1 MYSYV
6 ARQPIFNRH
15 QKTAGYELLFRNG
28 ESNAFP
34 AGIDENKATC
44 RLLVNSYIADSDGMA
59 QAGKRCFINF
69 PHRSLIRLLPTLLP
83 KKQVVIEVLE
93 TCEPNDEL
101 LLAIRHLNRLGYMI
115 ALDDF
120 TMDERWQRFLPYV
133 HIIKLDLLKVGLD
146 AACDYVEQNR
156 GRKLMFLAEKV
167 ESHHD
172 YTRVHQAGF
181 HFFQGYYFS
190 RPELLKS
197 RNLKP
202 ERLSTLRLLQEVCR
216 EQVDFERVEQIIAS
230 DLSLSYLLL
239 RYVNT
244 AIDRLK
250 VPISEFRQALVY
262 LGEEKLKV
270 FVSAVATAQA
280 SFDKPQELYAL
291 SLQRGRMCEILASAS
306 GQNIEAKPAFMTGL
320 LSMIDALLD
329 QPLEELLEQLPLQA
343 EIRQALLYQ
352 QGALGQ
358 LLALAIAYEQAKWC
372 QVNQMG
378 EALGIAAPSI
388 GQSYQLALQWSSKY
402 GLQTSA
408 RSLTAVQ
415 TG

>member
-6 ARQPIFNRH
+6 ARQPIFNRY
-15 QKTAGYELLFRNG
+15 QKTAGYELLFRDG
-28 ESNAFP
+28 QSNAFP
-34 AGIDENKATC
+34 ADVDENKATC
-44 RLLVNSYIADSDGMA
+44 RLMVNSFLADCDGMA
-59 QAGKRCFINF
+59 QPGKRCFINF
-69 PHRSLIRLLPTLLP
+69 PYQSLIRLLPTLLP

-93 TCEPNDEL
+93 TCEPDDQL

-120 TMDERWQRFLPYV
+120 NLDPRWQRFLPFV
-133 HIIKLDLLKVGLD
+133 HIIKLDLLKMGIE
-146 AACDYVEQNR
+146 AACDFIASNR
-156 GRKLMFLAEKV
+156 DKKLMFLAEKV
-167 ESHHD
+167 ETHED
-172 YTRVHQAGF
+172 YTRAHNAGF

-216 EQVDFERVEQIIAS
+216 ERVDFERVEQIIAS

-244 AIDRLK
+244 AVDRLK

-280 SFDKPQELYAL
+280 SFDKPHELYAL
-291 SLQRGRMCEILASAS
+291 SLQRGRMCEILALAS
-306 GQNIEAKPAFMTGL
+306 GKGVEAKPAFMTGL
-320 LSMIDALLD
+320 LSLIDALLD
-329 QPLEELLEQLPLQA
+329 QPLDEILNQLPLQA
-343 EIRQALLYQ
+343 EIRGALLHQ
-352 QGALGQ
+352 EGLLGQ
-358 LLALAIAYEQAKWC
+358 LLELAVAYEQAQWHRVSLLG
-372 QVNQMG
+372 Q
-378 EALGIAAPSI
+378 ALAIESPRI
-388 GQSYQLALQWSSKY
+388 GQSYQLAMQWSSKY
-402 GLQTSA
+402 DVKA
-408 RSLTAVQ
+408 PPRPLTVAQ

>member
-15 QKTAGYELLFRNG
+15 QKTAGYELLFRDG
-28 ESNAFP
+28 EDNAFP
-34 AGIDENKATC
+34 VGVDENKATC
-44 RLLVNSYIADSDGMA
+44 CLLVNSFIADSDGMA

-69 PHRSLIRLLPTLLP
+69 PHKSLVRLLPTLLP

-93 TCEPNDEL
+93 TCQPNDEL

-120 TMDERWQRFLPYV
+120 NMDPRWQRFLPYV
-133 HIIKLDLLKVGLD
+133 HIIKLDLLKIGLE
-146 AACDYVEQNR
+146 AACEYVAQNR
-156 GRKLMFLAEKV
+156 GKKLMFLAEKV
-167 ESHHD
+167 ESYRD
-172 YTRVHQAGF
+172 YTQAHQAGF

-202 ERLSTLRLLQEVCR
+202 ERLSTLRLLQEVCQD
-216 EQVDFERVEQIIAS
+216 QVDFERVEQIIAS

-244 AIDRLK
+244 AVDRLK
-250 VPISEFRQALVY
+250 VPISEFKQALVY

-280 SFDKPQELYAL
+280 SIDKPHELYAL
-291 SLQRGRMCEILASAS
+291 SLQRGRMCEILAAVS
-306 GQNIEAKPAFMTGL
+306 GQDVEAKPAFMTGL
-320 LSMIDALLD
+320 LSLIDALLD
-329 QPLEELLEQLPLQA
+329 QPLDELLAQLPLQA
-343 EIRQALLYQ
+343 EIRQALLHQ
-352 QGALGQ
+352 QGSLGQ
-358 LLALAIAYEQAKWC
+358 LLRLAIAYEQAQWGL
-372 QVNQMG
+372 VNQLG
-378 EALGIAAPSI
+378 EALGIEGPRI

-402 GLQTSA
+402 DLQA
-408 RSLTAVQ
+408 PPRPLTAAQ